1 MFKYQW
7 VWQFEYGR
15 ISSGIVFG
23 YLSACD
29 FKPLSSDWLTIS
41 WGCIIITPCTPPP
54 PPTQPPP
61 LPISWKR
68 TLGILWSP
76 LSIHSSVCSWCH
88 LFLLCCMNFDQI
100 CCKPFPFAR
109 LLQPHV
115 DFWSWAKDQKV
126 KCVNFCPLLC
136 VLQHCAQDLKGSCCL
151 PSCMLKLYNIQSAF
165 YSDLS
170 ERLPSHLFI
179 HLSFLSECLE
189 HRK

>member
-1 MFKYQW
+1 MSLTVW
-7 VWQFEYGR
+7 VWEDFFRY
-15 ISSGIVFG
+15 SFW
-23 YLSACD
+23 LS
-29 FKPLSSDWLTIS
+29 FSLWLQTFVIWLTYHIM
-41 WGCIIITPCTPPP
+41 GLYHYYTLHPP

-109 LLQPHV
+109 LLQPHA

-165 YSDLS
+165 YSDL
-170 ERLPSHLFI
+170 
-179 HLSFLSECLE
+179 
-189 HRK
+189 